1 MRIQPL
7 TGAGARVIA
16 VKKVG
21 YKKTTDNR
29 NRRTFGVGLS
39 TTTSCVEYC
48 NTHCKCNSRSEN
60 QKSPQTRSTKST
72 RSCYDYNAGNIPVP
86 STKNTQTSSTAPL
99 LVSSGSNSGTSTP
112 EPVDSPPLSQVNTGR
127 IERVVHKWT
136 NSWSSSC
143 HSRRVAL
150 SVGQRGERGTETL
163 LK

>member
-1 MRIQPL
+1 M
-7 TGAGARVIA
+7 
-16 VKKVG
+16 KKVG

-48 NTHCKCNSRSEN
+48 NTHCKCNSRSGD
-60 QKSPQTRSTKST
+60 QKSPQTRSTKIT
-72 RSCYDYNAGNIPVP
+72 RSCYYYTAGNIPVP
-86 STKNTQTSSTAPL
+86 STKSTQTSSTAPL

-112 EPVDSPPLSQVNTGR
+112 EPVNPPPLSQVNTGR